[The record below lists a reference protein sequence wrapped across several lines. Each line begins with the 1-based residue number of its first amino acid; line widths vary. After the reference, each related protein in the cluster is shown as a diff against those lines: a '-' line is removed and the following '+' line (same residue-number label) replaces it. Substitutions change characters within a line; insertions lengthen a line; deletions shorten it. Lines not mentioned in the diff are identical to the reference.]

1 MIFDSFCVLLIAVA
15 VVACLRHGFRKT
27 AFKVCTGI
35 LFMLLAGDMG
45 DRLGS
50 VLLSDIIRLV
60 ELVTGLRAV
69 KRINASFSSALG
81 TLILFVAFT
90 VLIRLMLKVIDGKK
104 GNGCYCYVER
114 LVSGA
119 WRSATTYLIPKCVTV
134 LRNVCVEVLHKLR
147 LTYESLYVSECENG
161 RFARI
166 LI

>member
-1 MIFDSFCVLLIAVA
+1 MIFDSFCVLLIAAA
-15 VVACLRHGFRKT
+15 VVACLMCGFRKT

-35 LFMLLAGDMG
+35 LFMLLAVDVG

-50 VLLSDIIRLV
+50 ILISDIIRLV
-60 ELVTGLRAV
+60 ELVTGLRTV
-69 KRINASFSSALG
+69 KRISASFSSAAG

-90 VLIRLMLKVIDGKK
+90 VLIRLMLKVIDGRK
-104 GNGCYCYVER
+104 GNGCGCYIER
-114 LVSGA
+114 LISGA
-119 WRSATTYLIPKCVTV
+119 WRAAPTYLISKCVTV
-134 LRNVCVEVLHKLR
+134 LRNVCVEVFKLK